1 MVLAVIGRR
10 MGPRIALTNYSQPEK
25 AERPIHARALCNCYF
40 RRVAAPPAE
49 GMSLLIRPVL
59 AIVTALAMLTTGT
72 LVPAMA
78 QPIQT
83 YKDTKPPSGSQAAPA
98 DPAESPQGVGDAAVA
113 DRAGSSQDEGGGA
126 EADSTD
132 AFPERMPSRSTWE
145 RVVSLPGMI
154 IYLPFWAVFQVTGAV
169 ISIQSEYQ
177 VGSRLAAIFANP
189 DGSRGVMPVYS
200 SRSGVGLE
208 FFLKN
213 RPNEDARLN
222 LTGSW
227 GLLGRQL
234 YQARARRIELF
245 GGHLNM
251 GGQLTFRN
259 MPNER
264 FYGIGPNTVGAD
276 ETNYQIKMATAEL
289 ALGQWVT
296 PRFVVGAIFGVDH
309 SITGA
314 GKSDKTP
321 STTDVYPGLP
331 GLDDE
336 ITVTRATLALHYNGK
351 NRPVRPT
358 GGWEIETRGRI
369 SQEIGDDNYAYTFA
383 FLDVIKYAEIFRERT
398 LFLRLGLQF
407 SDPLNKKQIP
417 FYELSELGS
426 DETIR
431 GFQRGRFRDFD
442 AILGT
447 VEYRYPI
454 SRAIDA
460 LLFVDAGQVQQDI
473 FRDFGSAD
481 TQFTFGGGFRVW
493 KSEGTLIRLELGKSE
508 DGLKFLFQLNPTGE
522 RRAFAYF

>member
-1 MVLAVIGRR
+1 V
-10 MGPRIALTNYSQPEK
+10 
-25 AERPIHARALCNCYF
+25 
-40 RRVAAPPAE
+40 
-49 GMSLLIRPVL
+49 IRPFL
-59 AIVTALAMLTTGT
+59 AIVTALAMLTAGT
-72 LVPAMA
+72 LAPVIA
-78 QPIQT
+78 QPVETQT
-83 YKDTKPPSGSQAAPA
+83 DTRLPSGPGTAST
-98 DPAESPQGVGDAAVA
+98 DPAESPQGRGGAAAA
-113 DRAGSSQDEGGGA
+113 DSAGPSSAEPAGGPEAERPETDGSSQDEGSGA
-126 EADSTD
+126 EADSTET
-132 AFPERMPSRSTWE
+132 FPEKMPARSSWE
-145 RVVSLPGMI
+145 YVVSLPGMI
-154 IYLPFWAVFQVTGAV
+154 IYLPFWAVFQVTGAA
-169 ISIQSEYQ
+169 ISLQAEYQ
-177 VGSRLAAIFANP
+177 IGSRLAAIFTNP

-208 FFLKN
+208 FFLKD
-213 RPNEDARLN
+213 RPNDNARLN

-234 YQARARRIELF
+234 YQARARRIDLF

-259 MPNER
+259 MPDER
-264 FYGIGPNTVGAD
+264 FYGRGPNTVAAD

-296 PRFVVGAIFGVDH
+296 PRFVVGAILGLDH

-314 GKSDKTP
+314 GKSDKSP
-321 STTDVYPGLP
+321 STTDVYAGLP
-331 GLDDE
+331 GLDSE
-336 ITVTRATLALHYNGK
+336 ITVTRAALALYYNGK

-358 GGWEIETRGRI
+358 GGWEIETRARI
-369 SQEIGDDNYAYTFA
+369 SQEIGDDNFAYTFA
-383 FLDVIKYAEIFRERT
+383 FLDVIKYTEIFRERT
-398 LFLRLGLQF
+398 LFLRFAFQF
-407 SDPLNKKQIP
+407 SDPLNDKQIP
-417 FYELSELGS
+417 FYQLSELGS

-473 FRDFGSAD
+473 FKDFGSAD

-493 KSEGTLIRLELGKSE
+493 KSEGTLIRLEIGKSE

-522 RRAFAYF
+522 RRSFAYF